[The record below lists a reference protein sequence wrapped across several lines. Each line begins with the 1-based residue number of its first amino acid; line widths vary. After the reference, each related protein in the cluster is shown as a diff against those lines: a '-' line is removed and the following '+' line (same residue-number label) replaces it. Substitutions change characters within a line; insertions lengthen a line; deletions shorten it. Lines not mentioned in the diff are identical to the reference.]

1 MGKGY
6 GIASLILAIIGIFVG
21 GIILGPIAIILGIMG
36 RKRDD
41 SKGLATAGLI
51 IGIIVTILAIIF
63 LIVWGAYVIG
73 GASNGSG
80 ASSEGGAPSGG
91 TAFGE

>member
-6 GIASLILAIIGIFVG
+6 GIASLILAIIGIFFL
-21 GIILGPIAIILGIMG
+21 GIILGPIAIILGVMG

-51 IGIIVTILAIIF
+51 IGIIVTILAIIG
-63 LIVWGAYVIG
+63 LIIFGAYILG
-73 GASNGSG
+73 GAAGV
-80 ASSEGGAPSGG
+80 
-91 TAFGE
+91 

>member
-1 MGKGY
+1 MGKTY
-6 GIASLILAIIGIFVG
+6 GIVSLILAIIGIFIL

-51 IGIIVTILAIIF
+51 IGIIVTILAIIG
-63 LIVWGAYVIG
+63 LIIFGAYILG
-73 GASNGSG
+73 GAAGV
-80 ASSEGGAPSGG
+80 
-91 TAFGE
+91 